1 MLRFV
6 CVAGAVV
13 ALLSACASQ
22 SKMVWV
28 RADGKRGAAD
38 PILVRRFE
46 ADRSA
51 CTEARADQI
60 NETCMSRRGYVLVR
74 EDQAEAKRVELA
86 EAENARR
93 DVAAKSAK
101 RQPNN

>member
-6 CVAGAVV
+6 CVAGAVL
-13 ALLSACASQ
+13 ALLSACAAQ
-22 SKMVWV
+22 SKMIWV

-38 PILVRRFE
+38 PILVRQFE

-51 CTEARADQI
+51 CTEGGADQI
-60 NETCMSRRGYVLVR
+60 NEMCMSRRGYVLVR

-86 EAENARR
+86 EAEKARR
-93 DVAAKSAK
+93 DVAAKTAK
-101 RQPNN
+101 RQSNN